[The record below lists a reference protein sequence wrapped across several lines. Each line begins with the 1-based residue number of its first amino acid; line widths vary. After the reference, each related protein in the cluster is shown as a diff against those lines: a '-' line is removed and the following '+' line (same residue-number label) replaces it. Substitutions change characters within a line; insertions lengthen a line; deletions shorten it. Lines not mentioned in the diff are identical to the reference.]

1 MNSKHGHRG
10 RGKVCAVCAEKGHLG
25 FHFFSIGK
33 VGVGTK
39 MVKVYK
45 LLLFMFFFLVV
56 LFQKKKEKKKRFES
70 TEVGMSH
77 LVHKMDSITVLP
89 HSLKIQLSGLTNMQE
104 I

>member
-10 RGKVCAVCAEKGHLG
+10 RGKVCAEKGHLG

-45 LLLFMFFFLVV
+45 LLLFMFFSCSSLS
-56 LFQKKKEKKKRFES
+56 KKEKRFES

-77 LVHKMDSITVLP
+77 LVH
-89 HSLKIQLSGLTNMQE
+89 
-104 I
+104 

>member
-45 LLLFMFFFLVV
+45 LLLFMFFSCSSLS
-56 LFQKKKEKKKRFES
+56 KKKRKKIDLKALKS
-70 TEVGMSH
+70 ACH
-77 LVHKMDSITVLP
+77 ILCIKWIPLP
-89 HSLKIQLSGLTNMQE
+89 CCHIR
-104 I
+104 

>member
-1 MNSKHGHRG
+1 MQFVQKKDILVFTFSALEKWGLELKWSKYTSFYYS
-10 RGKVCAVCAEKGHLG
+10 C
-25 FHFFSIGK
+25 
-33 VGVGTK
+33 
-39 MVKVYK
+39 
-45 LLLFMFFFLVV
+45 FFLVV

>member
-45 LLLFMFFFLVV
+45 LLLFMFFSCSSLS
-56 LFQKKKEKKKRFES
+56 KKKKKKKRFES

>member
-45 LLLFMFFFLVV
+45 LLLFMFFSCSSLS
-56 LFQKKKEKKKRFES
+56 KKKRFES